1 MVIRKANRFEDMDQ
15 LDSMISSS
23 DSDTRNYLLNRKNNP
38 SKKVLE
44 NYKQKIVM
52 QNRHGRKKIK

>member
-23 DSDTRNYLLNRKNNP
+23 SSDTRNYLLNRKNNP